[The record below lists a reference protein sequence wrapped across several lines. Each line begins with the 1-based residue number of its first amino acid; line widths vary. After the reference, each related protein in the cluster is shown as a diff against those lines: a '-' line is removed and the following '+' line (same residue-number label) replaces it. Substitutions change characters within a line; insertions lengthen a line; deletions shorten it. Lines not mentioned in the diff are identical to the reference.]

1 MLESLGKFTHLDT
14 KSLAKSLKFG
24 TDIVTGEF
32 GAGFH
37 LVWLVM
43 DALMGI
49 LCPIYPRAIQSW
61 SEELLSSGAKCV
73 LYTRNLPS

>member
-32 GAGFH
+32 GAGFY
-37 LVWLVM
+37 LVWLVRT
-43 DALMGI
+43 L
-49 LCPIYPRAIQSW
+49 
-61 SEELLSSGAKCV
+61 
-73 LYTRNLPS
+73 